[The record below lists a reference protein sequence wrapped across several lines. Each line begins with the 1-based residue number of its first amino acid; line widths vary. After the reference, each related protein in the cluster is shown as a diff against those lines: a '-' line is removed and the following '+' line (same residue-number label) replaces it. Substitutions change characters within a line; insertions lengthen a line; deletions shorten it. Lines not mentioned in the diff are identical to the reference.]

1 MLENIEIKNIIR
13 GTISNPRNNSKYI
26 KGYIRPVEIK
36 GNSMMQIE
44 LFTETQSFA
53 HNYNYDEFSEIINTI
68 MLDSFF
74 QLNIITNEYNY
85 SFKYTKKNH
94 LLSNKIKNKE
104 IKTLLNVSH
113 NKQKK
118 YILNDGNI
126 IPPLVDLGVMTQD
139 GKIVPYYYDK
149 YRQINRFLEIIDD
162 TIKTFKEQE
171 LNIIDFGCGKSY
183 LTFIVYYYY
192 LVNIKNIKTNI
203 VGLDLKADVI
213 KKCNEIA
220 KNYGY
225 NSLNFEIGD
234 ISLYKPHFRVD
245 LIITLHAC
253 DVATDYAMYH
263 AIKLHSKYLLSVPCC
278 QHEINNQIK
287 KSSSFLASYGI
298 VKERMSALL
307 TDTIRAK
314 LLEYSGYNVDIL
326 EFVDFDASPK
336 NLLVRAKYTG
346 NSNAK
351 ALDEVKQILDEFTI
365 DQTLY
370 KLLFKS
376 SN

>member
-13 GTISNPRNNSKYI
+13 WTISNPRNNSKYI

-139 GKIVPYYYDK
+139 GKIVPSYYDK

-162 TIKTFKEQE
+162 TIKAFKEQE

-183 LTFIVYYYY
+183 LTFIVYYY

>member
-44 LFTETQSFA
+44 LFTKTQSFA

-94 LLSNKIKNKE
+94 LLSNIIKNKE

-139 GKIVPYYYDK
+139 GKIVPSYYDK

-162 TIKTFKEQE
+162 TIKAFKEQE

-183 LTFIVYYYY
+183 LTFIVYYY

-346 NSNAK
+346 NSNVK
-351 ALDEVKQILDEFTI
+351 ALDDVKQILDEFTI

>member
-183 LTFIVYYYY
+183 LTFIVYYY

-245 LIITLHAC
+245 LIITFHAC

>member
-1 MLENIEIKNIIR
+1 MLENIEIKSIIK

-36 GNSMMQIE
+36 ENSMMQIE
-44 LFTETQSFA
+44 LFTKTQSFA

-139 GKIVPYYYDK
+139 GKIVPSYYDK

-162 TIKTFKEQE
+162 TIKDFKEQE

-183 LTFIVYYYY
+183 LTFIVYYY
-192 LVNIKNIKTNI
+192 LVNIKKIKTNI
-203 VGLDLKADVI
+203 IGLDLKADVI

-234 ISLYKPHFRVD
+234 ITLYKPHFRVD
-245 LIITLHAC
+245 LIITLHAY

-351 ALDEVKQILDEFTI
+351 ALDEVNQILDEFKI
-365 DQTLY
+365 VQTLY

>member
-1 MLENIEIKNIIR
+1 MLENIEIKSIIK
-13 GTISNPRNNSKYI
+13 GTISNPWNNSKYI

-36 GNSMMQIE
+36 ENSMMQIE
-44 LFTETQSFA
+44 LFTKTQSFA

-139 GKIVPYYYDK
+139 GKIVPSYYDK

-162 TIKTFKEQE
+162 TIKDFKEQE

-183 LTFIVYYYY
+183 LTFIVYYY
-192 LVNIKNIKTNI
+192 LVNIKKIKTNI
-203 VGLDLKADVI
+203 IGLDLKADVI

-336 NLLVRAKYTG
+336 NLLVRAKYTE

-351 ALDEVKQILDEFTI
+351 ALDEVNQILDEFKI
-365 DQTLY
+365 VQTLY

>member
-1 MLENIEIKNIIR
+1 MLENIEIKSIIK

-36 GNSMMQIE
+36 ENSMMQIE
-44 LFTETQSFA
+44 LFTKTQSFA
-53 HNYNYDEFSEIINTI
+53 HNYNYDFSEIINTI

-139 GKIVPYYYDK
+139 GKIVPSYYDK

-162 TIKTFKEQE
+162 TIKDFKEQE

-183 LTFIVYYYY
+183 LTFIVYYY
-192 LVNIKNIKTNI
+192 LVNIKKIKTNI
-203 VGLDLKADVI
+203 IGLDLKADVI

-351 ALDEVKQILDEFTI
+351 ALDEVNQILDEFKI
-365 DQTLY
+365 VQTLY

>member
-94 LLSNKIKNKE
+94 LLSNIIKNKE

-139 GKIVPYYYDK
+139 GKIVPSYYDK

-162 TIKTFKEQE
+162 TIKAFKEQE

-183 LTFIVYYYY
+183 LTFIVYYY

>member
-1 MLENIEIKNIIR
+1 MLENIEIKSIIK

-36 GNSMMQIE
+36 ENSMMQIE
-44 LFTETQSFA
+44 LFTKTQSFA

-139 GKIVPYYYDK
+139 GKIVPSYYDK

-162 TIKTFKEQE
+162 TIKDFKEQE

-183 LTFIVYYYY
+183 LTFIVYYY
-192 LVNIKNIKTNI
+192 LVNIKKIKTNI
-203 VGLDLKADVI
+203 IDLDLKADVI

-351 ALDEVKQILDEFTI
+351 AIDEVNQILDEFKI
-365 DQTLY
+365 VQTLY

>member
-44 LFTETQSFA
+44 LFTKTQSFA

-139 GKIVPYYYDK
+139 GKIVPSYYDK

-162 TIKTFKEQE
+162 TIKDFKEQE

-183 LTFIVYYYY
+183 LTFIVYYY

-351 ALDEVKQILDEFTI
+351 ALDEVKRILDEFTI

>member
-44 LFTETQSFA
+44 LFTKTQSFA

-183 LTFIVYYYY
+183 LTFIVYYY

-213 KKCNEIA
+213 KKRNEIA

-351 ALDEVKQILDEFTI
+351 ALDDVKQILDEFTI

>member
-126 IPPLVDLGVMTQD
+126 IPPFVDLGVMTQD
-139 GKIVPYYYDK
+139 GKIVPSYYDK

-162 TIKTFKEQE
+162 TIKAFKEQE

-183 LTFIVYYYY
+183 LTFIVYYY

-213 KKCNEIA
+213 KKCNKIA

>member
-139 GKIVPYYYDK
+139 GKIVPSYYDK

-162 TIKTFKEQE
+162 TIKAFKEQE

-287 KSSSFLASYGI
+287 KSSSFLASCGI

>member
-44 LFTETQSFA
+44 LFTETQSFT

-139 GKIVPYYYDK
+139 GKIVPSYYDK

-183 LTFIVYYYY
+183 LTFIVYYY

-220 KNYGY
+220 KNYGH

>member
-44 LFTETQSFA
+44 LFTKTQSFA

-139 GKIVPYYYDK
+139 GKIVPSYYDK

-162 TIKTFKEQE
+162 TIKAFKEQE

-183 LTFIVYYYY
+183 LTFIVYYY

-351 ALDEVKQILDEFTI
+351 ALDEGKQILDEFTI

>member
-1 MLENIEIKNIIR
+1 M
-13 GTISNPRNNSKYI
+13 
-26 KGYIRPVEIK
+26 
-36 GNSMMQIE
+36 
-44 LFTETQSFA
+44 
-53 HNYNYDEFSEIINTI
+53 
-68 MLDSFF
+68 
-74 QLNIITNEYNY
+74 
-85 SFKYTKKNH
+85 
-94 LLSNKIKNKE
+94 
-104 IKTLLNVSH
+104 
-113 NKQKK
+113 
-118 YILNDGNI
+118 
-126 IPPLVDLGVMTQD
+126 
-139 GKIVPYYYDK
+139 
-149 YRQINRFLEIIDD
+149 
-162 TIKTFKEQE
+162 
-171 LNIIDFGCGKSY
+171 
-183 LTFIVYYYY
+183 
-192 LVNIKNIKTNI
+192 
-203 VGLDLKADVI
+203 
-213 KKCNEIA
+213 
-220 KNYGY
+220 
-225 NSLNFEIGD
+225 NFEIGD

-278 QHEINNQIK
+278 QHEIKNQIK

-351 ALDEVKQILDEFTI
+351 ALDEVNQILDEFKI
-365 DQTLY
+365 VQTLY

>member
-1 MLENIEIKNIIR
+1 MLENIEIKSIIK

-36 GNSMMQIE
+36 ENSMMQIE
-44 LFTETQSFA
+44 LFTKTQSFA

-139 GKIVPYYYDK
+139 GKIVPSYYDK

-162 TIKTFKEQE
+162 TIKDFKEQE

-183 LTFIVYYYY
+183 LTFIVYYY
-192 LVNIKNIKTNI
+192 LVNIKKIKTNI
-203 VGLDLKADVI
+203 IGLDLKADVI

-234 ISLYKPHFRVD
+234 ISLYKHHFRVD

-351 ALDEVKQILDEFTI
+351 ALDEVNQILDEFKI
-365 DQTLY
+365 VQTLY

>member
-1 MLENIEIKNIIR
+1 
-13 GTISNPRNNSKYI
+13 
-26 KGYIRPVEIK
+26 
-36 GNSMMQIE
+36 MMQIE
-44 LFTETQSFA
+44 LFTKTQSFA

-139 GKIVPYYYDK
+139 GKIVPSYYDK

-162 TIKTFKEQE
+162 TIKDFKEQE

-183 LTFIVYYYY
+183 LTFIVYYY
-192 LVNIKNIKTNI
+192 LVNIKKIKTNI
-203 VGLDLKADVI
+203 IGLDLKADVI

-326 EFVDFDASPK
+326 EFVGFDASPK

-351 ALDEVKQILDEFTI
+351 ALDEVNQILDEFKI
-365 DQTLY
+365 VQTLY

>member
-1 MLENIEIKNIIR
+1 MLENIEIKSIIK

-44 LFTETQSFA
+44 LFTKTQSFA
-53 HNYNYDEFSEIINTI
+53 HNYNYDEFSEIINNI

-139 GKIVPYYYDK
+139 GKIVPSYYDK

-162 TIKTFKEQE
+162 TIKDFKEQE

-183 LTFIVYYYY
+183 LTFIVYYY

-220 KNYGY
+220 KNYRY
-225 NSLNFEIGD
+225 NSLNFEIGN

-351 ALDEVKQILDEFTI
+351 ALDEVKQILDEFKI

>member
-1 MLENIEIKNIIR
+1 MLENIEIKSIIK

-44 LFTETQSFA
+44 LFTKTQSFA
-53 HNYNYDEFSEIINTI
+53 HNYNYDEFFEIINTI

-139 GKIVPYYYDK
+139 GKIVPSYYDK

-162 TIKTFKEQE
+162 TIKDFKEQE

-183 LTFIVYYYY
+183 LTFIVYYY
-192 LVNIKNIKTNI
+192 LVNIKKIKTNI
-203 VGLDLKADVI
+203 IGLDLKADVI

>member
-44 LFTETQSFA
+44 LFTKTQSFA

-139 GKIVPYYYDK
+139 GKIVPSYYDK

-162 TIKTFKEQE
+162 TIKAFKEQE
-171 LNIIDFGCGKSY
+171 LNIIDFGCEKSY
-183 LTFIVYYYY
+183 LTFIVYYY

>member
-1 MLENIEIKNIIR
+1 MLENIEIKSIIK

-36 GNSMMQIE
+36 ENSMMQIE
-44 LFTETQSFA
+44 LFTKTQSFA

-139 GKIVPYYYDK
+139 GKIVPSYYDK

-162 TIKTFKEQE
+162 TIKDFKEQE
-171 LNIIDFGCGKSY
+171 LNIIDFGCGKLY
-183 LTFIVYYYY
+183 LTFIVYYY
-192 LVNIKNIKTNI
+192 LVNIKKIKTNI
-203 VGLDLKADVI
+203 IGLDLKADVI

-336 NLLVRAKYTG
+336 NLLVRAKYTE

-351 ALDEVKQILDEFTI
+351 ALDEVNQILDEFKI
-365 DQTLY
+365 VQTLY

>member
-1 MLENIEIKNIIR
+1 MLENIEIKSIIK

-36 GNSMMQIE
+36 ENSMMQIE
-44 LFTETQSFA
+44 LFTKTQSFA

-139 GKIVPYYYDK
+139 GKIVPSYYDK

-162 TIKTFKEQE
+162 TIKDFKEQE

-183 LTFIVYYYY
+183 LTFIVYYY
-192 LVNIKNIKTNI
+192 LVNIKKIKTNI
-203 VGLDLKADVI
+203 IGLDLKADVI

-263 AIKLHSKYLLSVPCC
+263 AIKLHPKYLLSVPCC
-278 QHEINNQIK
+278 QHEINNQNK

-351 ALDEVKQILDEFTI
+351 ALDEVNQILDEFKI
-365 DQTLY
+365 VQTLY

>member
-1 MLENIEIKNIIR
+1 MLENIEIKSIIK

-36 GNSMMQIE
+36 ENSMMQIE
-44 LFTETQSFA
+44 LFTKTQSFA

-139 GKIVPYYYDK
+139 GKIVPSYYDK

-162 TIKTFKEQE
+162 TIKDFKEQE

-183 LTFIVYYYY
+183 LTFIVYYY
-192 LVNIKNIKTNI
+192 LVNIKKIKTNI
-203 VGLDLKADVI
+203 IGLDLKADVI

-234 ISLYKPHFRVD
+234 ISLYKHHFRVD

-351 ALDEVKQILDEFTI
+351 ALDEVNQILEEFKI
-365 DQTLY
+365 VQTLY

>member
-104 IKTLLNVSH
+104 IMTLLNVSH

-139 GKIVPYYYDK
+139 GKIVPSYYDK

-162 TIKTFKEQE
+162 TIKAFKEQE

-183 LTFIVYYYY
+183 LTFIVYYY

>member
-139 GKIVPYYYDK
+139 GKIVPSYYDK

-162 TIKTFKEQE
+162 TIKAFKEQE

-183 LTFIVYYYY
+183 LTFIVYYY

-351 ALDEVKQILDEFTI
+351 ALDEVKQILDEFII

>member
-1 MLENIEIKNIIR
+1 MLENIEIKSIIK

-26 KGYIRPVEIK
+26 KGYIRTVEIK
-36 GNSMMQIE
+36 ENSMMQIE
-44 LFTETQSFA
+44 LFTKTQSFA

-139 GKIVPYYYDK
+139 GKIVPSYYDK

-162 TIKTFKEQE
+162 TIKDFKEQE

-183 LTFIVYYYY
+183 LTFIVYYY
-192 LVNIKNIKTNI
+192 LVNIKKIKTNI
-203 VGLDLKADVI
+203 IGLDLKADVI

-263 AIKLHSKYLLSVPCC
+263 AIKLHSKYFLSVPCC

-351 ALDEVKQILDEFTI
+351 ALDEVNQILDEFKI
-365 DQTLY
+365 VQTLY

>member
-13 GTISNPRNNSKYI
+13 GAISNPRNNSKYI

-139 GKIVPYYYDK
+139 GKIVPSYYDK

-162 TIKTFKEQE
+162 TIKAFKEQE

-183 LTFIVYYYY
+183 LTFIVYYY

-351 ALDEVKQILDEFTI
+351 SLDEVKQILDEFTI

>member
-94 LLSNKIKNKE
+94 LLSNIIKNKE

-139 GKIVPYYYDK
+139 GKIVPSYYDK

-183 LTFIVYYYY
+183 LTFIVYYY

>member
-183 LTFIVYYYY
+183 LTFIVYYY

>member
-1 MLENIEIKNIIR
+1 MLENIEIKSIIKV
-13 GTISNPRNNSKYI
+13 TISNPRNNSKYI

-36 GNSMMQIE
+36 ENSMMQIE
-44 LFTETQSFA
+44 LFTKTQSFA

-139 GKIVPYYYDK
+139 GKIVPSYYDK

-162 TIKTFKEQE
+162 TIKDFKEQE

-183 LTFIVYYYY
+183 LTFIVYYY
-192 LVNIKNIKTNI
+192 LVNIKKIKTNI
-203 VGLDLKADVI
+203 IGLDLKADVI

-351 ALDEVKQILDEFTI
+351 ALDEVNQILDEFKI
-365 DQTLY
+365 VQTLY

>member
-1 MLENIEIKNIIR
+1 MLENIEIKSIIK

-36 GNSMMQIE
+36 ENSMMQIE
-44 LFTETQSFA
+44 LFTKTQSFA

-139 GKIVPYYYDK
+139 GKIVPSYYDK

-162 TIKTFKEQE
+162 TIKDFKEQE

-183 LTFIVYYYY
+183 LTFIVYYY
-192 LVNIKNIKTNI
+192 LVNIKKIKTNI
-203 VGLDLKADVI
+203 IGLDLKADVI
-213 KKCNEIA
+213 KKRNEIA

-351 ALDEVKQILDEFTI
+351 ALDEVNQILDEFKI
-365 DQTLY
+365 VQTLY

>member
-139 GKIVPYYYDK
+139 GKIVPSYYDK

-162 TIKTFKEQE
+162 TIKAFKEQE

-183 LTFIVYYYY
+183 LTFIVYYY

-225 NSLNFEIGD
+225 NSLNSEIGD

>member
-1 MLENIEIKNIIR
+1 MLENIEIKSIIK

-36 GNSMMQIE
+36 ENSMMQIE
-44 LFTETQSFA
+44 LFTKTQSFA

-94 LLSNKIKNKE
+94 LLSNKNKNKE

-139 GKIVPYYYDK
+139 GKIVPSYYDK

-162 TIKTFKEQE
+162 TIKDFKEQE

-183 LTFIVYYYY
+183 LTFIVYYY
-192 LVNIKNIKTNI
+192 LVNIKKIKTNI
-203 VGLDLKADVI
+203 IGLDLKADVI

-351 ALDEVKQILDEFTI
+351 ALDEVNQILDEFKI
-365 DQTLY
+365 VQTLY

>member
-1 MLENIEIKNIIR
+1 MLENIEIKSIIK

-36 GNSMMQIE
+36 ENSMMQIE
-44 LFTETQSFA
+44 LFTKTQSFA

-139 GKIVPYYYDK
+139 GKIVPSYYDK

-162 TIKTFKEQE
+162 TIKDFKEQE

-183 LTFIVYYYY
+183 LTFIVYYY
-192 LVNIKNIKTNI
+192 LVNIKKIKTNI
-203 VGLDLKADVI
+203 IGLDLKADVI

-326 EFVDFDASPK
+326 EFVDFDALPK

-351 ALDEVKQILDEFTI
+351 ALDEVNQILDEFKI
-365 DQTLY
+365 VQTLY

>member
-139 GKIVPYYYDK
+139 GKIVPSYYDK

-183 LTFIVYYYY
+183 LTFIVYYY

>member
-139 GKIVPYYYDK
+139 GKIVPSYYDK

-162 TIKTFKEQE
+162 TIKAFKEQE
-171 LNIIDFGCGKSY
+171 HNIIDFGCGKSY
-183 LTFIVYYYY
+183 LTFIVYYY

>member
-1 MLENIEIKNIIR
+1 MLENIEIKSIIK
-13 GTISNPRNNSKYI
+13 GTISNLRNNSKYI

-36 GNSMMQIE
+36 ENSMMQIE
-44 LFTETQSFA
+44 LFTKTQSFA

-139 GKIVPYYYDK
+139 GKIVPSYYDK

-162 TIKTFKEQE
+162 TIKDFKEQE

-183 LTFIVYYYY
+183 LTFIVYYY
-192 LVNIKNIKTNI
+192 LVNIKKIKTNI
-203 VGLDLKADVI
+203 IGLDLKADVI

-351 ALDEVKQILDEFTI
+351 ALDEVNQILDEFKI
-365 DQTLY
+365 VQTLY
-370 KLLFKS
+370 KLLWFFPK
-376 SN
+376 

>member
-139 GKIVPYYYDK
+139 GKIVQSYYDK

-162 TIKTFKEQE
+162 TIKAFKEQE

-183 LTFIVYYYY
+183 LTFIVYYY
-192 LVNIKNIKTNI
+192 LGNIKNIKTNI

-263 AIKLHSKYLLSVPCC
+263 AIKPHSKYLLSVPCC

-351 ALDEVKQILDEFTI
+351 ALDDVKQILDEFTI

>member
-1 MLENIEIKNIIR
+1 MLENIEIKSIIK

-36 GNSMMQIE
+36 ENSMMQIE
-44 LFTETQSFA
+44 LFTKTQSFA

-139 GKIVPYYYDK
+139 GKIVPSYYDK

-162 TIKTFKEQE
+162 TIKDFKEQE

-183 LTFIVYYYY
+183 LTFIVYYY
-192 LVNIKNIKTNI
+192 LVNIKKIKTNI
-203 VGLDLKADVI
+203 IGLDLKADVI

-336 NLLVRAKYTG
+336 NLLVRAKYTE

-351 ALDEVKQILDEFTI
+351 ALDEVNQILDEFKI
-365 DQTLY
+365 VQTLY